1 MPFPPPAARTAQPAG
16 ELAHHAR
23 AWVRVFATGCVFAKC
38 LVFAAWCIF
47 AAGVLATGVAAQ
59 KPSGD
64 DALGRLIAAETAPLA
79 QASDPLVRGE
89 AALVLAS
96 TGGVRW
102 HETVLA
108 VAKDDDAR
116 ARLRGILALGFL
128 AAPGS
133 ETTLRELLAGSAT
146 RVRPEGIAA
155 AFALGSM
162 PDAAAPAATTDCLAR
177 FLGSNMKRQRDVLIA
192 LLGGLGGHAPVLQ
205 QRGLLLVYDDSAN
218 RDPQVRAVLVLVM
231 ARIPAT
237 LTPARIEHALRTG
250 GAEERRAALQACA
263 GTIEPPASLLQLFV
277 HHCEQ
282 DPDPQAR
289 AAALAVLTRL
299 RHLPALEIAA
309 RAVRSGDPAEVEQ
322 ATRSV
327 LQLGGS
333 SMRRALEAEL
343 QGLGQAQQAA
353 LLSAFQGPLDDD
365 FAVAVQ
371 KLAGERRNPMPL
383 RTAAGLALTQG
394 EVHAAVPVLRDLF
407 LDARG
412 AASLHSLARALL
424 QIEQPAPD
432 LARLHDGRPEDLAEQ
447 PERLAALIAAGHP
460 QATRFCL
467 DQLQRRNLPPA
478 AAAGLL
484 RAWRLAVLPL
494 PPAELVVLLPQAL
507 REILAPE

>member
-1 MPFPPPAARTAQPAG
+1 MLFPPPPARTAQLAG
-16 ELAHHAR
+16 ELAHRAR
-23 AWVRVFATGCVFAKC
+23 ALMCAFATWCVFATC
-38 LVFAAWCIF
+38 
-47 AAGVLATGVAAQ
+47 VAAQ
-59 KPSGD
+59 KPAGD
-64 DALGRLIAAETAPLA
+64 DALGRLVAAEAAPLA

-96 TGGVRW
+96 TGEARW

-133 ETTLRELLAGSAT
+133 ETMLRELLAASGT
-146 RVRPEGIAA
+146 RVKPEGVAA
-155 AFALGSM
+155 AFALGVM
-162 PDAAAPAATTDCLAR
+162 PDAIAPAEATDCLGH
-177 FLGSNMKRQRDVLIA
+177 FLGSSMKRQRDVLLA

-218 RDPQVRAVLVLVM
+218 RDPQVRAALVLAM

-250 GAEERRAALQACA
+250 AAEERRAVLQACA
-263 GTIEPPASLLQLFV
+263 RSVDPPASLLQLFA

-282 DPDPQAR
+282 DPDPQTR

-299 RHLPALEIAA
+299 RHLPALEVAA
-309 RAVRSGDPAEVEQ
+309 RAVRSNDPTEVEQ

-353 LLSAFQGPLDDD
+353 LLTAFQGPLDDD

-371 KLAGERRNPMPL
+371 KIAGERKNPIAL
-383 RTAAGLALTQG
+383 RTAAGLALTQA
-394 EVHAAVPVLRDLF
+394 EVHAAVPVLRDVF

-412 AASLHSLARALL
+412 AAPLRSLAHALL
-424 QIEQPAPD
+424 QLEQPAPD
-432 LARLHDGRPEDLAEQ
+432 LARLHDGRPDDLAEQ
-447 PERLAALIAAGHP
+447 PERLAALLEAGHP
-460 QATRFCL
+460 QAARFCL
-467 DQLQRRNLPPA
+467 EQLQRHNLPPA

-484 RAWRLAVLPL
+484 RAWRLAALPL
-494 PPAELVVLLPQAL
+494 PPDELFVLLPQAL